1 MRETQADLGPQ
12 SRALLHLDVRQGAI
26 WEPSTGLLVAHSG
39 QRFTWSRG
47 SATLASV
54 PVPGGSYT
62 APLTVPAYAEADGG
76 LGLHLGADDILRE
89 ATATPWLP
97 TPFFGRFKFIER
109 GARTTSNATLF
120 AITPDDPTS
129 GTRFY
134 LFASLNYYA
143 LFAHNGTTSATATLA
158 AGQPAPGDLV
168 TLDFAWAAGGLALH
182 QRIGAGAP
190 TSATSGALALPSAW
204 SAGTR
209 ARIGRR
215 GATANP
221 AALTLIQLALVPGAY
236 DADTLD
242 TLF

>member
-1 MRETQADLGPQ
+1 MRESQADLGPQ
-12 SRALLHLDVRQGAI
+12 SRALLHLDIRQGAT

-39 QRFTWSRG
+39 QRFAWSRG
-47 SATLASV
+47 TTLASV

-62 APLTVPAYAEADGG
+62 APATMPAWAEADSA
-76 LGLHLGADDILRE
+76 LALHLGADDLLRE
-89 ATATPWLP
+89 AVATPWRP
-97 TPFFGRFKFIER
+97 TPFFGRLRFIER

-134 LFASLNYYA
+134 LFASSNYYA
-143 LFAHNGTTSATATLA
+143 LFAHNGTTSATATLS
-158 AGQPAPGDLV
+158 AGQPAPGDVV
-168 TLDFAWAAGGLALH
+168 TVDFAWAAAGLALH

-221 AALTLIQLALVPGAY
+221 ASLTLIQCALVPGAY
-236 DADTLD
+236 DVDTLD

>member
-1 MRETQADLGPQ
+1 MRETQRDLGPQ
-12 SRALLHLDVRQGAI
+12 SRALLHLDCRQGVAF
-26 WEPSTGLLVAHSG
+26 ETSTGLLVAHSG

-47 SATLASV
+47 TTLASV

-62 APLTVPAYAEADGG
+62 APATLPAWAEADGA
-76 LGLHLGADDILRE
+76 LALHLGPDDILRE
-89 ATATPWLP
+89 AVATPWLP
-97 TPFFGRFKFIER
+97 TALFGRLRFVER

-134 LFASLNYYA
+134 LYGTATYYA
-143 LFAHNGTTSATATLA
+143 LFAHNGTTSATATLTS
-158 AGQPAPGDLV
+158 GQPAPGDLV
-168 TLDFAWAAGGLALH
+168 TMDFAWAAGGLLLA

-204 SAGTR
+204 STGTR
-209 ARIGRR
+209 VRIGRR

-221 AALTLIQLALVPGAY
+221 ASLTLISLALTPGAY
-236 DADTLD
+236 SADTLD
-242 TLF
+242 TLY